1 MPVPYRR
8 RSLLATCALLAA
20 LHSMGAGANAQGTP
34 ALRIAVEADITSTDP
49 HFHNLAPNKAVAAHF
64 FEPLILQDA
73 RQRLQPG
80 LALSWRAI
88 DDTTW
93 EFKLREGV
101 TWHDGSPFTADDVAF
116 TVQRAPSV
124 PNSPSSF
131 GLYLRQIA
139 ETTVVDAHTIRFRT
153 HNVFPLMPVYLST
166 FGIVS
171 RKHGEGAT
179 TADYNSGKAM
189 VGTGPYRFVSWRRGE
204 SIAMERNS
212 AHWGDRQP
220 WATVTIRFVR
230 SAASRVAALLSGEV
244 DMIDA
249 LPTSD
254 IARVERDTRFVVSR
268 AISNR
273 NMYVFVDHLERVS
286 PFVRD
291 RQGQPMATNPFRDL
305 RVRQAVSLAMNREAI
320 VSRVMDGAAEA
331 TGQVMPRDWF
341 GWTPSLPPPA
351 YDPEGARRL
360 LTEAGFPN
368 GFNLTV
374 HCSNNRYVNDE
385 RICQAIGQM
394 LTRVGIHTEVQ
405 VLPFAP
411 WITAASRQD
420 YSMLFGGWG
429 IDTAEPSSPLG
440 SLLATNNRATGQGA
454 SNRSRYSNP
463 EVDRLVA
470 QGLATL
476 DDEARR
482 RIFIQATEIA
492 MRDVGLVPMH
502 HQVNLWGVR
511 AGLQHTARADEW
523 TLATSVRPAP

>member
-1 MPVPYRR
+1 MSAPRPR
-8 RSLLATCALLAA
+8 RSLLAACALLLSLHPLGASPRAQAA
-20 LHSMGAGANAQGTP
+20 P
-34 ALRIAVEADITSTDP
+34 ELRIAVEADITSTDP

-64 FEPLILQDA
+64 FDPLILQDA
-73 RQRLQPG
+73 QQRLQPG
-80 LALSWRAI
+80 LAVSWRAI

-93 EFKLREGV
+93 EFKLRQGV

-116 TVQRAPSV
+116 TVGRAPSV

-139 ETTVVDAHTIRFRT
+139 ETTVVDPHTIRFRT
-153 HNVFPLMPVYLST
+153 NSVFPLMPVYLST

-171 RKHGEGAT
+171 RKHGEGAS

-189 VGTGPYRFVSWRRGE
+189 IGTGPYRFVSWRQGE
-204 SIAMERNS
+204 SIVMQRNQDY
-212 AHWGDRQP
+212 WGGTQP
-220 WATVTIRFVR
+220 WGTVTTRFMR
-230 SAASRVAALLSGEV
+230 STASRVAALLSGDV
-244 DMIDA
+244 DLIDA

-254 IARVERDTRFVVSR
+254 IARVERDTRFRVSR
-268 AISNR
+268 AVSNR
-273 NMYVFVDHLERVS
+273 NMYVFVDHLERAS

-291 RQGQPMATNPFRDL
+291 RQGQPMTQNPFRDL

-341 GWTPSLPPPA
+341 GWTPTLPAPP
-351 YDPEGARRL
+351 YDPAAARRL
-360 LTEAGFPN
+360 LAEAGFPN
-368 GFNLTV
+368 GFNLTI

-394 LTRVGIHTEVQ
+394 LTRIGIQTEVQ
-405 VLPFAP
+405 ALPFAT
-411 WITAASRQD
+411 WIAAASRQD

-440 SLLATNNRATGQGA
+440 SLLATYDRATGRGA

-463 EVDRLVA
+463 EVDRLVER
-470 QGLATL
+470 GLATL
-476 DDEARR
+476 DDEQRR
-482 RIFIQATEIA
+482 QIFIRATEIA

-502 HQVNLWGVR
+502 HQVNLWGVK

-523 TLATSVRPAP
+523 TLATSVRPAD